1 MMDVA
6 LITCAKYLAPDPH
19 NALVSL
25 AIYEDALMVEH
36 YARLGLTARRVDW
49 ADPAV
54 DWSRVGRAVIR
65 ALWDYQDK
73 PAAFTAWLDSVE
85 GKTRIVNAPAVIR
98 WNLDKR
104 YLHDLER
111 ARVAVVP
118 TLFVPDDMPLPAV
131 FAHFGCDE
139 IVVKPTISAS
149 GCDTFRVARGQ
160 DFAARFD
167 ALRAGKALMAQPF
180 VPEILAGGEVSLI
193 AIAGRVTHAVRKVP
207 GPGGFLVQEEH
218 GGATVPHAV
227 TREEEAFAARV
238 LAACPPGV
246 IYARIDIVHGPDG
259 PRVMEVEAFEPE
271 LFFRFH
277 APAARALA
285 EAALG
290 A

>member
-1 MMDVA
+1 MDVA
-6 LITCAKYLAPDPH
+6 LVTCAKYLAPDPGC
-19 NALVSL
+19 ALTSL
-25 AIYEDALMVEH
+25 AIYEDALMAEH

-54 DWSRVGRAVIR
+54 DWARVGRAVIR
-65 ALWDYQDK
+65 TLWDYQDK
-73 PAAFTAWLDSVE
+73 PAAFTAWLDAVE
-85 GKTRIVNAPAVIR
+85 GKTRLINAPAVIR

-111 ARVAVVP
+111 AGVAVVP
-118 TLFVPDDMPLPAV
+118 TLFVPRDMPLPAV

-149 GCDTFRVARGQ
+149 GHDTFRVTRGQ

-167 ALRAGKALMAQPF
+167 ALRAGKDFMAQPF
-180 VPEILAGGEVSLI
+180 VPEILEGGEVSLI

-207 GPGGFLVQEEH
+207 AAGGFLVQEQL
-218 GGATVPHAV
+218 GGTTAPQAA

-246 IYARIDIVHGPDG
+246 TYARIDIVHGPGG
-259 PRVMEVEAFEPE
+259 PRVMEVEAFEPL

-277 APAARALA
+277 APAASALA
-285 EAALG
+285 DAAL
-290 A
+290 AA